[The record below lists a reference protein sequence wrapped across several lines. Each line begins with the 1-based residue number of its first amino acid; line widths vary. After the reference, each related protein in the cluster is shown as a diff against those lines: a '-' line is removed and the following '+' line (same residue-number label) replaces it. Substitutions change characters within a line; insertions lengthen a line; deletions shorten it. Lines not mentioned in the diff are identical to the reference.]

1 MEELIQPSNSS
12 LGNLFSDRIGFSIPN
27 YQRSY
32 SWQEKNIKAFWD
44 DIEYC
49 ALQKLIGKPVSHFFG
64 QIIKIL
70 IATNTNGLE
79 EYSIIDGQQRI
90 TTLSVVCVSL
100 AKKCD
105 CVKKNNGNRKIYKQA
120 NSIYNLIYSKY
131 LYYTLV
137 GQPTLRLRLQDN
149 DKMYFQSLVNSSI
162 TNLPSPSPDKDRQS
176 QRLMFEAL
184 DYFNNKLDKMGYED
198 DKMLKFID
206 SLLSTL
212 NDDCQLIELKVKS
225 KIGIQHLFTT
235 VNDRGLNLTTGELLK
250 AKCIEML
257 QNNATYQNECEV
269 LWDLILS
276 SDASLA
282 EDYLTYY
289 FGSKVGRQNNKLS
302 MYENY
307 LVSVFPMCQKRNIS
321 TAEENQLIEEI
332 RQLQSSVEIIKTL
345 LQGKWP
351 YPISDTSPCLWKRN
365 RLNIL
370 VNGLQC
376 KSVIPLL
383 LSAKISLE
391 ERSFYELLSLC
402 ELNYFN
408 TVSINSPNRYTKF
421 TDVMFAQA
429 ILIRNKKT
437 SYKKKDLSDAFIEL
451 RMREKYDN
459 NFDKKL
465 KEMSYKPSASNPI
478 SRYFLY
484 MMEHFYNAF
493 PSTGGYNEPDDAIAL
508 DFFAIS
514 TEHIYSQALS
524 DADKENDLEIIKHR
538 IGNLCAYGKGKNSKL
553 GNKKFVDK
561 KDKYA
566 SSGYKV
572 ASELSTLSEFTI
584 NEYNNLANRYCKIAQ
599 KLFIE
604 NLGI

>member
-1 MEELIQPSNSS
+1 MEVLIQPSNSS
-12 LGNLFSDRIGFSIPN
+12 LGNLFFDRTGFSVPN

-32 SWQEKNIKAFWD
+32 SWKLKNVKAFWD

-49 ALQKLIGKPVSHFFG
+49 AQQKLLAKPVSHFFG

-70 IATNTNGLE
+70 ISTNTNGLE

-90 TTLSVVCVSL
+90 TTLIILCVSL

-105 CVKKNNGNRKIYKQA
+105 YIKKKNENKKIIKQA
-120 NSIYNLIYSKY
+120 TMIYDNIYSKY

-137 GQPTLRLRLQDN
+137 GDPTLRLLLQNN
-149 DKMYFQSLVNSSI
+149 DRTFFQGLVNSSI
-162 TNLPSPSPDKDRQS
+162 ANLAPPSPDKDRQS
-176 QRLMFEAL
+176 QKLMFEAL
-184 DYFNNKLDKMGYED
+184 EYFNFKLDKIGLED
-198 DKMLKFID
+198 EEMLKFFD
-206 SLLSTL
+206 SLLASL
-212 NDDCQLIELKVKS
+212 NDDSQLIELKVES
-225 KIGIQHLFTT
+225 KIGVQHLFTT

-250 AKCIEML
+250 AKCIEVL
-257 QNNATYQNECEV
+257 QNNRTYQNECEV

-276 SDASLA
+276 NDASLA
-282 EDYLTYY
+282 ENYLTYY
-289 FGSKVGRQNNKLS
+289 FGSKIGRQNNKFT
-302 MYENY
+302 MYEHY
-307 LVSVFPMCQKRNIS
+307 LASIFPMCQKRNIS
-321 TAEENQLIEEI
+321 TLEENQLIEEI
-332 RQLQSSVEIIKTL
+332 RQLQSSVDIIKTL

-370 VNGLQC
+370 INGLQC

-383 LSAKISLE
+383 LSAKIFLE
-391 ERSFYELLSLC
+391 ERSFYELVSLC

-421 TDVMFAQA
+421 TDVMFEQA
-429 ILIRNKKT
+429 IIIRNMKM
-437 SYKKKDLSDAFIEL
+437 SYKRKKLSDAFISL
-451 RMREKYDN
+451 RKKEKYDES
-459 NFDKKL
+459 FDKKL
-465 KEMSYKPSASNPI
+465 KEMNYKTSSSNTT

-484 MMEHFYNAF
+484 MMEQYYNAF
-493 PSTGGYNEPDDAIAL
+493 PSTGGYNEPDDAMTM

-514 TEHIYSQALS
+514 TEHIYGQSLL
-524 DADKENDLEIIKHR
+524 DEDKEEDIENVKNR

-553 GNKKFVDK
+553 GNKKFIDK
-561 KDKYA
+561 KVKYA

-572 ASELSTLSEFTI
+572 ASELSKLSAFTI
-584 NEYNNLANRYCKIAQ
+584 DEYNNLANRYCEIAH
-599 KLFIE
+599 KLFVD